1 MEILTDV
8 MHWEGFFASLAQIS
22 GTLVG
27 LVFVALTFKPKTFM
41 KGGDQL
47 LTVLARQVF
56 ADFLSLLLISML
68 MLSPLPR
75 ESFVATIILA
85 VVSLGLLRIVRELVA
100 LRHHLK
106 RWTIMQRLVLS
117 LAGNALLIL
126 WAIQLFAADPD
137 TASGYMLL
145 GGSILLLT
153 SGCRSAW
160 LLVVHEKSSLS
171 A

>member
-22 GTLVG
+22 GTLGG
-27 LVFVALTFKPKTFM
+27 LVFVALTFKPKSFM

-75 ESFVATIILA
+75 ESFVATIILRSEERR
-85 VVSLGLLRIVRELVA
+85 VGQEWR
-100 LRHHLK
+100 
-106 RWTIMQRLVLS
+106 
-117 LAGNALLIL
+117 
-126 WAIQLFAADPD
+126 
-137 TASGYMLL
+137 SG
-145 GGSILLLT
+145 S
-153 SGCRSAW
+153 
-160 LLVVHEKSSLS
+160 
-171 A
+171 